1 MERSITEHNG
11 AGFGEEYLFVSAPAP
26 IGACFNWK
34 GLPKW
39 PKTSIS
45 VIEALSSA
53 KLSLGKA
60 VEQMTTGT
68 AASNLSEAQLSR
80 LKALSDQNTGCQN
93 SGCGGAEAALAAKP
107 GVRK

>member
-11 AGFGEEYLFVSAPAP
+11 AGFGEEYLFVSAP
-26 IGACFNWK
+26 GAMGVFQFERIAK
-34 GLPKW
+34 MAEDLD
-39 PKTSIS
+39 S

>member
-1 MERSITEHNG
+1 MFQLERIAKMAED
-11 AGFGEEYLFVSAPAP
+11 LD
-26 IGACFNWK
+26 
-34 GLPKW
+34 
-39 PKTSIS
+39 S

>member
-11 AGFGEEYLFVSAPAP
+11 AGFGEEYLFVSAP
-26 IGACFNWK
+26 GAMGVFQLERIAK
-34 GLPKW
+34 MAEDLD
-39 PKTSIS
+39 S

-68 AASNLSEAQLSR
+68 ARTLGKMVGAVLVATQADR
-80 LKALSDQNTGCQN
+80 ALGR
-93 SGCGGAEAALAAKP
+93 GRIFVPAVA
-107 GVRK
+107 